1 MVLWMISRRL
11 TRRCPVDY
19 NFLVT
24 TLAVAELPVNDHRA
38 TGSCAAQFLRWIH
51 AQKKQANDI
60 RAGNVIS
67 LDNGKRLVRVTK
79 CTHIQGAARQLGNVQ
94 IECKDLA
101 TNAKVPLKYKTKDI
115 LDIVRLEERVH
126 QYLYEEKGMLH
137 FMDSQFNQVS
147 LRKDDTLC
155 QLDLLKEGDEVTL
168 EFYDNTLLS
177 VSLPPTVALVVSE
190 AAPTIKNA
198 TQQPQYKPI
207 MLETG
212 ARIQAPP
219 YIKQGDTV
227 LVDTSTREFVRRI

>member
-1 MVLWMISRRL
+1 MVFWMISRRL
-11 TRRCPVDY
+11 ARKCVVDY
-19 NFLVT
+19 NFLET
-24 TLAVAELPVNDHRA
+24 TLAVAELPANNQTA
-38 TGSCAAQFLRWIH
+38 TGSCVAQFLRWVH
-51 AQKKQANDI
+51 AQKKQANDV
-60 RAGNVIS
+60 RTGNVIS

-147 LRKDDTLC
+147 LPKDDTTC
-155 QLDLLKEGDEVTL
+155 QLDLLREGDDVTL
-168 EFYDNTLLS
+168 EFHDNTLLS
-177 VSLPPTVALVVSE
+177 VSLPLTVALVVSE
-190 AAPTIKNA
+190 AAPNIKNA
-198 TQQPQYKPI
+198 TQQPQYKPVV
-207 MLETG
+207 LETG

-227 LVDTSTREFVRRI
+227 LVDTSTREFVKRV